1 MPQFACATT
10 PRTTFCPSFFRASTL
25 SFLSVQQILNTFYLF
40 LLAPPPPPVVTWVR
54 GSMVEAGVKGAGF
67 LVGRGRGFWQFRA
80 NNVCPMI
87 CSVVFCSAVFL
98 NVLPCD
104 LSPVAVVLQAEKVL
118 LFSQDTNL
126 TSLLLEAKDL
136 EARVIILSARFV

>member
-1 MPQFACATT
+1 MVA
-10 PRTTFCPSFFRASTL
+10 
-25 SFLSVQQILNTFYLF
+25 
-40 LLAPPPPPVVTWVR
+40 WVR
-54 GSMVEAGVKGAGF
+54 GSMVEAGVKG
-67 LVGRGRGFWQFRA
+67 GRVSGWEGEGYWRFRA
-80 NNVCPMI
+80 NNACPMI

-98 NVLPCD
+98 NVLPRH

-136 EARVIILSARFV
+136 EARVIILSARFVC